1 VVVTGHKVTTWLLAH
16 NFGCMQAVT
25 PEFKAYQEQ
34 VLSNATRLAKVSP
47 FPTILQDIKHS
58 GVQ

>member
-1 VVVTGHKVTTWLLAH
+1 
-16 NFGCMQAVT
+16 MQAIT

-34 VLSNATRLAKVSP
+34 VLSNAARLAKVRP

>member
-16 NFGCMQAVT
+16 TFGCMQAIT

-34 VLSNATRLAKVSP
+34 VLSNAARLAKVSP